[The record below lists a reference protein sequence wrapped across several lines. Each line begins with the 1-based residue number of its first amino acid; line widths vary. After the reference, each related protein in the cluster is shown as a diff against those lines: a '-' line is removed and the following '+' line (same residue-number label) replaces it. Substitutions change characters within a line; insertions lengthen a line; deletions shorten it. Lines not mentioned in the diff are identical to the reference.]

1 MMIWTIIYMKTMA
14 SVCVVIFVRKHVN
27 VVYVLKNKLL
37 RFYHNHAEKSVLI
50 YFLTV
55 TIIFLM

>member
-1 MMIWTIIYMKTMA
+1 MIWTIIYMKTMA

-27 VVYVLKNKLL
+27 VVYVLKIKVLS
-37 RFYHNHAEKSVLI
+37 RFYHNHIEKSVLI

-55 TIIFLM
+55 TIFFLM